1 VALAELAAVGL
12 DETTVTRRPAGLS
25 GGELQRAAL
34 VRALLARPDVLVCD
48 EITSGLDT
56 LTQASLLDHL
66 AALTCTVVLI
76 SHDLAVVARL
86 ADRVAVLHQGRV
98 VEHGPAGD
106 VLNSPTHPVTIGLL
120 GRAMEGTEERKT

>member
-1 VALAELAAVGL
+1 
-12 DETTVTRRPAGLS
+12 
-25 GGELQRAAL
+25 
-34 VRALLARPDVLVCD
+34 VLVCD

-56 LTQASLLDHL
+56 LTQASLLDQL

-86 ADRVAVLHQGRV
+86 ADRVAVLHQGHV

-106 VLNSPTHPVTIGLL
+106 VLGSPTHPVTIGLL
-120 GRAMEGTEERKT
+120 GRSMEGTEERKT